1 MGPTRN
7 DTERTPGD
15 EATLADVSR
24 RIGRLETLFEQF
36 RSELEQFKAQ
46 LEQFKAQLDLFRSEL
61 RDVTMRVVRLETSF
75 DFLRKDIENLHTD
88 LKDLRKDLAVIR
100 TVDFRILMGMIISL
114 GIGMGALVAKGFGWI

>member
-36 RSELEQFKAQ
+36 RSEL
-46 LEQFKAQLDLFRSEL
+46 
-61 RDVTMRVVRLETSF
+61 RDVTMRAVRLETSF

-88 LKDLRKDLAVIR
+88 LKDLRKDLAEIR
-100 TVDFRILMGMIISL
+100 TVDFRILMGMIIAL
-114 GIGMGALVAKGFGWI
+114 GIGMGTLMAKGFGWI